1 MVSVFLKESLD
12 LELRA
17 SCRQDE
23 ELVLSIRG
31 KIGHRPTT
39 TKTNIIFL
47 VLTLKDL
54 YFIIHNFSLS
64 WLTPT
69 LSPCLHRWTDRW
81 PWKRRESRHATGK
94 CPTSP
99 KRTSAAAR
107 VTRNSLKAFTTRPL
121 PSAPPL
127 WPDTCPWATC
137 RLSATLDICCP
148 HPPRYTPHSG
158 TRTTLTWW
166 RLWAERGKDVGTLGN
181 LRRLREEGL
190 TRGRCV
196 QCYRHTVCGVF
207 IFNNLLNDWLIMPN
221 RML

>member
-1 MVSVFLKESLD
+1 MTHPV
-12 LELRA
+12 
-17 SCRQDE
+17 
-23 ELVLSIRG
+23 
-31 KIGHRPTT
+31 T
-39 TKTNIIFL
+39 
-47 VLTLKDL
+47 
-54 YFIIHNFSLS
+54 
-64 WLTPT
+64 
-69 LSPCLHRWTDRW
+69 SPCLHRWTDRW

-94 CPTSP
+94 CPTNP

-166 RLWAERGKDVGTLGN
+166 RLWAERGKDIGMLGN
-181 LRRLREEGL
+181 LRHLHGKRVSLEDSVYNVKDTQFVVSSSL
-190 TRGRCV
+190 IICWL
-196 QCYRHTVCGVF
+196 
-207 IFNNLLNDWLIMPN
+207 IDWLCQTGCC
-221 RML
+221 RTYVLWEKRTF